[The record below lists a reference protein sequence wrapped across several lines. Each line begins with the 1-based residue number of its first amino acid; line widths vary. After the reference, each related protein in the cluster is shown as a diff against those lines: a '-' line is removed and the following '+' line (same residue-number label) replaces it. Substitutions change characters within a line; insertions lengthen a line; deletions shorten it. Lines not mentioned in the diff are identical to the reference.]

1 VGVCWG
7 VYDYGTDPLSYGRCG
22 FIWNHL
28 MRKGIS
34 FRNFGETDLAEIT
47 KGKTRTDAYNC
58 WKNKNDPAQYKCV
71 YAMKSLEK
79 DSDLHYPG
87 WNMGI
92 TDQIRADAFINAL
105 KEYEA
110 SDSLNRR
117 TSTPH
122 EAKSKLI
129 KQHYKDVEV
138 FSFTNS
144 ISSISSSK
152 ISINNFVG

>member
-1 VGVCWG
+1 
-7 VYDYGTDPLSYGRCG
+7 
-22 FIWNHL
+22 
-28 MRKGIS
+28 
-34 FRNFGETDLAEIT
+34 
-47 KGKTRTDAYNC
+47 
-58 WKNKNDPAQYKCV
+58 
-71 YAMKSLEK
+71 MKSLEK
-79 DSDLHYPG
+79 DNDLRYPG